1 MKILLSLSTLFLSV
15 VLNAQPT
22 NFFLKY
28 NFNSNFNDESVNS
41 IDATSFSANY
51 VGSYQSGS
59 LTAAS
64 FNGSTAYGSISS
76 SNTIKRPFPI
86 SIGFWINFSNDG
98 EQKTVFKSDVNNSND
113 YGYWIKIST
122 NNSIEVGF
130 GDGGISGIT
139 SKKIKTSS
147 TVLTENTWQ
156 HVVCIFKS
164 TAEMEIFI
172 DCQNAGGSYSGS
184 GASTI
189 QYNSYSSQFARD
201 YVSGTSTLIYSSFKI
216 DEFTMYSRELTSNEI
231 NLFCDP
237 SSSINEYQKQK
248 IDVYPNPATNAFY
261 VDLYFSEKFNLTVK
275 DLNGKQLITAN
286 NISSNQLISLENLPS
301 GVYLIFLQTDGG
313 NILTDRLI
321 IDN

>member
-15 VLNAQPT
+15 VLNAQPS

-28 NFNSNFNDESVNS
+28 NFNSNFNDESLNS

-51 VGSYQSGS
+51 VGSYQTAS

-98 EQKTVFKSDVNNSND
+98 EQKTVFKTDVNNSND
-113 YGYWIKIST
+113 YGYWIKINT

-147 TVLTENTWQ
+147 TLLTENTWQ

-172 DCQNAGGSYSGS
+172 DCQNAGGTYSGS
-184 GASTI
+184 GANI
-189 QYNSYSSQFARD
+189 QYNSYSSQLARD

-216 DEFTMYSRELTSNEI
+216 DEFTMYSRELSFSEI

-237 SSSINEYQKQK
+237 SSSLNENQKQK
-248 IDVYPNPATNAFY
+248 INLFPNPATNAFY
-261 VDLYFSEKFNLTVK
+261 VDFHSSEKFNLTVT

-286 NISSNQLISLENLPS
+286 NISSNQFISLENLTS
-301 GVYLIFLQTDGG
+301 GVYLIFLQTEDGK
-313 NILTDRLI
+313 ILTDRLI

>member
-1 MKILLSLSTLFLSV
+1 MKSLLSLFTLFLSV
-15 VLNAQPT
+15 VVYAQPS

-51 VGSYQSGS
+51 VGSYQTAA

-98 EQKTVFKSDVNNSND
+98 EQKTVFKTDVNNSND
-113 YGYWIKIST
+113 YGYWIKINT

-147 TVLTENTWQ
+147 TLLTENTWQ
-156 HVVCIFKS
+156 HVVCIFRSS
-164 TAEMEIFI
+164 TDMDIFI
-172 DCQNAGGSYSGS
+172 DCQNAGGTYSGS
-184 GASTI
+184 GANI

-216 DEFTMYSRELTSNEI
+216 DEFTMYSRELSSNEI

-237 SSSINEYQKQK
+237 SSSINENLKQK
-248 IDVYPNPATNAFY
+248 VKLYPNPAKNTFS
-261 VDLYFSEKFNLTVK
+261 VDLNSSEKFNLIVK

-286 NISSNQLISLENLPS
+286 NISSNQFISLENLTS
-301 GVYLIFLQTDGG
+301 GVYLIFLQTEDGK
-313 NILTDRLI
+313 ILTDRLI

>member
-1 MKILLSLSTLFLSV
+1 MKSLLIFIAFFLSL
-15 VLNAQPT
+15 VLNAQPS

-28 NFNSNFNDESVNS
+28 NFNSNFNDESLNS
-41 IDATSFSANY
+41 INGTSFSVNY
-51 VGSYQSGS
+51 VGSYQTAS
-59 LTAAS
+59 LTAAN

-76 SNTIKRPFPI
+76 SNSIKRTFPI

-98 EQKTVFKSDVNNSND
+98 EQKSVFKTDVNNSND
-113 YGYWIKIST
+113 YGYWIKINT
-122 NNSIEVGF
+122 NNSIEMGF

-147 TVLTENTWQ
+147 TLLTENIWQ

-172 DCQNAGGSYSGS
+172 DCQNAGGNYSGS
-184 GASTI
+184 GANI

-237 SSSINEYQKQK
+237 SSSLNENQKQK
-248 IDVYPNPATNAFY
+248 INLYPNPAKNTFY
-261 VDLYFSEKFNLTVK
+261 IDFNSSEKFNLMVK
-275 DLNGKQLITAN
+275 DLNGKQLITAKG
-286 NISSNQLISLENLPS
+286 ISSNQFISLENLTS
-301 GVYLIFLQTDGG
+301 GVYLIFLQTEAGE
-313 NILTDRLI
+313 ILSDRLI